1 MVSVALTSNYRL
13 QRTVIRHRV
22 RAASALFHCAH
33 AARWTAQRA
42 AAEPGRW
49 ASGDPIDAVRTC
61 LIGLAIAALAL
72 GGVISPAA
80 AVEWGNPTP
89 EQAARCEKQSN
100 PKDQNDCSWAY
111 SVKGLKFPDEAE
123 EPGFFTNTARMGI
136 FRPSGSG
143 PFPALILLHTCAAV
157 DFDPRHMPYWVSQAL
172 KAGYAAFVVDS
183 WSQRGISEHCRS
195 SPTGFLPIHIAVR
208 TRDAYDALEHLA
220 GFDFIDKSRIA
231 AIGFSNGGRV
241 SYQLARKAVR
251 EMYSRSAL
259 RYAATIAVYGR
270 CYIPQRGITF
280 LQEDVDS
287 PVLSL
292 LGELD
297 EDGDPKECVP
307 RLQALSAKGVAVE
320 WHVFPKTGHAWDQ
333 PRNSPPRTVSYLGN
347 PDGVLFAYDSQ
358 VTEATREKVFEFLA
372 RHLGKSKR

>member
-1 MVSVALTSNYRL
+1 MDL
-13 QRTVIRHRV
+13 ID
-22 RAASALFHCAH
+22 
-33 AARWTAQRA
+33 AART
-42 AAEPGRW
+42 
-49 ASGDPIDAVRTC
+49 S

-80 AVEWGNPTP
+80 AVEWGSPTS
-89 EQAARCEKQSN
+89 EQAARCDKQ
-100 PKDQNDCSWAY
+100 PDLKDRNDCRGAY
-111 SVKGLKFPDEAE
+111 SVKGLKFPDEAA

-136 FRPSGSG
+136 FKPEGKG
-143 PFPALILLHTCAAV
+143 PFPVLMLLHTCAAV

-172 KAGYAAFVVDS
+172 KAGYVAFVVDS
-183 WSQRGISEHCRS
+183 WSQRGIVEHCRS

-208 TRDAYDALEHLA
+208 TRDAYDALAHLA
-220 GFDFIDKSRIA
+220 KFDFVDKSRIA

-241 SYQLARKAVR
+241 SYQIARKPVR
-251 EMYSRSAL
+251 EMYSPSGR
-259 RYAATIAVYGR
+259 RFAATIAVYGR
-270 CYIPQRGITF
+270 CYIPQRGITY

-287 PVLSL
+287 PMLSL

-307 RLQALSAKGVAVE
+307 RLQALRAKGISVE
-320 WHVFPKTGHAWDQ
+320 WHVFPKIGHAWDQ

-358 VTEATREKVFEFLA
+358 VTEATREKIFEFLA
-372 RHLGKSKR
+372 QHLGNSK

>member
-1 MVSVALTSNYRL
+1 M
-13 QRTVIRHRV
+13 
-22 RAASALFHCAH
+22 
-33 AARWTAQRA
+33 
-42 AAEPGRW
+42 E
-49 ASGDPIDAVRTC
+49 PIDAVRTS
-61 LIGLAIAALAL
+61 LFGLAIAALAL

-80 AVEWGNPTP
+80 AVEGVTPTS
-89 EQAARCEKQSN
+89 EQAARCDQQPEA
-100 PKDQNDCSWAY
+100 KDQNDCRGAY
-111 SVKGLKFPDEAE
+111 SVKALKLPDQAE
-123 EPGFFTNTARMGI
+123 EPGFLTNTARMGL
-136 FRPSGSG
+136 FKPQGRG

-183 WSQRGISEHCRS
+183 WSQRGISELCRS
-195 SPTGFLPIHIAVR
+195 SPAGFLPIHIAVR

-220 GFDFIDKSRIA
+220 RFDFVDTSRIA

-241 SYQLARKAVR
+241 SYQLARKAAR
-251 EMYSRSAL
+251 EMYSRSGL
-259 RYAATIAVYGR
+259 RFAATIAVYGR
-270 CYIPQRGITF
+270 CYVPQRDITYV
-280 LQEDVDS
+280 QEDVDS
-287 PVLSL
+287 PVLAL

-307 RLQALSAKGVAVE
+307 RLQALHAKGISVE

-347 PDGVLFAYDSQ
+347 PGGVLFAYDSQ

-372 RHLGKSKR
+372 RHLPGSKK